1 MYHTDRSACQ
11 MFLSP
16 QPVETDITQIR
27 IGTMPTA
34 AFVMTEKT
42 VTLWI
47 MYIAFVTLA
56 WSTPV
61 TYMVQV
67 SASGGSS
74 VTSL

>member
-1 MYHTDRSACQ
+1 

-16 QPVETDITQIR
+16 QPVETDITQTN

-42 VTLWI
+42 VALLI
-47 MYIAFVTLA
+47 MYIDFVTLTR
-56 WSTPV
+56 STPV
-61 TYMVQV
+61 TWMVQV